1 MKQLL
6 PCPFCGGAPEKKQQ
20 GNQYTKDIK
29 ITIAC
34 ASCRAERTDGTM
46 RHSLEWLEDIVAE
59 NWNRRV
65 KAKNAPGAH
74 IAEAESTA

>member
-1 MKQLL
+1 M
-6 PCPFCGGAPEKKQQ
+6 PEKKQQ